1 MCNSVN
7 SNCFTI
13 TPMSTR
19 FLLLISTPFLLLS
32 APNSFS
38 KELIF
43 VTKASTQFLKLL
55 QIIFNYFSK
64 IKFNESS
71 QKDIFSVFII
81 FELDLI
87 NTMLGYPQ
95 NQLFAV
101 KYFCKNFLNMP
112 LNCQLSIFSNYN
124 D

>member
-1 MCNSVN
+1 
-7 SNCFTI
+7 
-13 TPMSTR
+13 MSTR

-87 NTMLGYPQ
+87 NTNVRVPP
-95 NQLFAV
+95 
-101 KYFCKNFLNMP
+101 KSTICR
-112 LNCQLSIFSNYN
+112 
-124 D
+124 